1 MKVVA
6 GMAALVL
13 VLLLAAGCAPAPAPT
28 PTPAPVPT
36 ATPTVTQTP
45 VPPTAT
51 PVPPTDEVLQA
62 AMNHAVGAEV
72 PAEYRQ
78 MAREQA
84 GIGPVEP
91 LAPLHAP
98 DGFHVLIIGSGVTG
112 VLAARTLRQ
121 LGLDNVTVV
130 DRNPEPGGTWYVNRY
145 PGCRVDTPS
154 MLYSYSFD
162 QDPDWPEH
170 FSRQPELLRY
180 VKAVADRSG
189 LGERMRHGTEVVAMT
204 WDEADACWQVDLR
217 RIADGPRR
225 IVVLEAEQVSDQFHA
240 RFSATGRRY
249 LYRILNRPAAPALE
263 RDRVWHLP
271 FPLDLAAMNEGA
283 QRLVGRHDFTTFR
296 SIQCQ
301 AKDPEKTLDVLRVTR
316 DGTEVRIEASA
327 RSFLHNQVRS
337 MVGTL
342 ALVGE
347 GKWSPDDVTAAIAA
361 RDRTAC
367 GTTAPAQG
375 LYLAEVRD
383 RKSTRLNS
391 SHT

>member
-1 MKVVA
+1 MPRYKLLIEYDGTGFA
-6 GMAALVL
+6 GWQRQDNGGSV
-13 VLLLAAGCAPAPAPT
+13 
-28 PTPAPVPT
+28 
-36 ATPTVTQTP
+36 
-45 VPPTAT
+45 
-51 PVPPTDEVLQA
+51 QA
-62 AMNHAVGAEV
+62 SLERAIVGFCGE
-72 PAEYRQ
+72 
-78 MAREQA
+78 
-84 GIGPVEP
+84 
-91 LAPLHAP
+91 
-98 DGFHVLIIGSGVTG
+98 HVSVTG
-112 VLAARTLRQ
+112 AGRTDAGVHA
-121 LGLDNVTVV
+121 LGQVAHFNITRSPSPATVRGALN
-130 DRNPEPGGTWYVNRY
+130 D
-145 PGCRVDTPS
+145 
-154 MLYSYSFD
+154 
-162 QDPDWPEH
+162 H
-170 FSRQPELLRY
+170 
-180 VKAVADRSG
+180 
-189 LGERMRHGTEVVAMT
+189 
-204 WDEADACWQVDLR
+204 LR

-375 LYLAEVRD
+375 LYLAEVRYGERARGVAAGRPEPD
-383 RKSTRLNS
+383 T
-391 SHT
+391 T